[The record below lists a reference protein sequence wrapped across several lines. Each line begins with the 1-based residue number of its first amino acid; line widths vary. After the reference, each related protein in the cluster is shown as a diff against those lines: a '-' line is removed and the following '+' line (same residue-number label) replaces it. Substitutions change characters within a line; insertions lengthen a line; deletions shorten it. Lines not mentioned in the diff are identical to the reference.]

1 MSTLL
6 DLCKR
11 INADYK
17 PALSNSPV
25 AACTRRFEL
34 LPLRFAAV
42 GGDAAQRAQLPAL
55 PGGFAPY
62 PDVARLSHS
71 SYAIRPLREGFFY
84 LLLKRRGESAYQW
97 HSQYRVAAN
106 GSLRAISAEDPWQS
120 LPSATLD
127 ELIKSFGWTITLHDL
142 DDIEELRP
150 LYSPTP
156 LTPRMLDTYRLVDD
170 EYRNSLPSI
179 DVQQLIRP
187 DAPPQPAV
195 LPYKQ
200 LNCVADFAAQHDPQ
214 LQALLEQQ
222 PFNHGQV
229 LSLQATQQAFAPLP
243 EQDKPR
249 GAGILIDDAI
259 GITQE
264 LNAWR
269 NAAVEE
275 VRSRWLQRSVEP
287 GVDNERR
294 LLVAQSFLEIEKLYP
309 QMRAEQII
317 KRDVMAERTRLQPIM
332 PLEYYAFSEQAR
344 RAQEAHDEQIK
355 PNIIQFERETRAK
368 TQARVESGEFSKHF
382 DEKYGHLVDRA
393 AMRLQLDAFEQVMQ
407 SAQENAEARAR
418 DHLVWVTSERLLQA
432 LDRYDETD
440 PEDGLAFAE
449 QTGQCV
455 IGMELS
461 ELGMQVLDGWWG
473 SDPSQRDNLAMRG
486 VAFNQQA
493 LREELAQLREAA
505 KAVPPSS
512 TSFDLPEA
520 LARQAHAAANA
531 FARINTLY
539 EQLPE
544 QNRNGSIGLYAWY
557 VLLGRQVL
565 RTAAPNSVDRA
576 LHHGLRL
583 TLFASVHESAVNV
596 RLAQAANLGEAIN
609 PNRSGAQVSRYLDQA
624 WAEGLMQ
631 SSQNEFFKVRIAGV
645 ICLIE
650 GMLMTFKARQLP
662 DSDTRLKTELL
673 AAAMTTAAA
682 GFELGASYVDLV
694 VSRYG
699 AGSVTGG
706 GAAVV
711 LGRLKLWG
719 AALASTGGLIFA
731 WWDLADAYKKHVEEP
746 RGKAEGA
753 LARTQMLSVAY
764 FSRAIAITTLSI
776 ADLGA
781 AIAIARPLFEHLART
796 QQHRTLQLLAQAMS
810 QLSRRLG
817 THAARLL
824 LARIILGAFWIGLI
838 LTVLIIIFEDDA
850 LEKWCKRS
858 SYRLDIKNKVFSAHE
873 ELAELYA
880 ALSEII

>member
-84 LLLKRRGESAYQW
+84 LLLKRRGESAYHW

-106 GSLRAISAEDPWQS
+106 GSLRAVSAEDPWQS

-249 GAGILIDDAI
+249 GAGILIDDAV

-309 QMRAEQII
+309 EIRAEQIVNN
-317 KRDVMAERTRLQPIM
+317 KVMAEKMRHNPHM
-332 PLEYYAFSEQAR
+332 HLEYYAFHKQAR
-344 RAQEAHDEQIK
+344 EDADARDAQLK
-355 PNIIQFERETRAK
+355 PHFDQYERETRAK
-368 TQARVESGEFSKHF
+368 VRTRVESGEFSKHF

-393 AMRLQLDAFEQVMQ
+393 AMRLQLDTFEQVMQ

-461 ELGMQVLDGWWG
+461 QLGMQVLDDWWG
-473 SDPSQRDNLAMRG
+473 SDPSQRDNLAMHG

-505 KAVPPSS
+505 KAMPPSS

-544 QNRNGSIGLYAWY
+544 QNRSGSIGLYAWY

-565 RTAAPNSVDRA
+565 RTAAPTSVDRA

-596 RLAQAANLGEAIN
+596 RLAQAADLGEAIN

-650 GMLMTFKARQLP
+650 GMLMTFKARHLP

-682 GFELGASYVDLV
+682 GFEIGASYVDLV

-719 AALASTGGLIFA
+719 AALVTLGGLISA
-731 WWDLADAYKKHVEEP
+731 WWDFADGTQHLRSKNTSQLSAQRSAILSGAYY
-746 RGKAEGA
+746 
-753 LARTQMLSVAY
+753 ARIFAT
-764 FSRAIAITTLSI
+764 ITFSI
-776 ADLGA
+776 AELGT
-781 AIAIARPLFEHLART
+781 AIAIAQPLFRY
-796 QQHRTLQLLAQAMS
+796 
-810 QLSRRLG
+810 LSRHGSSTLLGSIGNSLGVLSAYLG
-817 THAARLL
+817 TPAARLL
-824 LARIILGAFWIGLI
+824 MARLVLGAFWVGLA
-838 LTVLIIIFEDDA
+838 LTIVIIIFEDDA
-850 LEKWCKRS
+850 LEKWCKQS
-858 SYRLDIKNKVFSAHE
+858 AYRIDKNRAPFDTSE
-873 ELAELYA
+873 ELNELYA
-880 ALSEII
+880 AFREIL